1 MKLNT
6 EPMYIAV
13 LLESGTG
20 KEKRSTWLSLPA
32 GKKRFA
38 EALKRIRAENGNF
51 IIADYTHRVPGM
63 CKRELKTTPLALVN
77 FLAARLKTLYDED
90 VIKLCAIWDTDHYF
104 DTVGRLIDYTYNK
117 FDYKLKPGIRDAEAL
132 GHLYLGK
139 PEKVV
144 ENMKHTRFIDRYEY
158 GAKLAAQENGV
169 FSPYGYITSKIG
181 WDLPETERRVPEYLN
196 LKGWLGEDLYADW
209 EGDRIA

>member
-104 DTVGRLIDYTYNK
+104 DTVGRLIDYTFNK
-117 FDYKLKPGIRDAEAL
+117 DKYKLLPGIRDAEAL
-132 GHLYLGK
+132 GLRVLGQ
-139 PEKVV
+139 PGQYAEGAKV
-144 ENMKHTRFIDRYEY
+144 TRFVDRQVY
-158 GAKLAAQENGV
+158 GQNLAELERGV
-169 FSPYGYITSKIG
+169 FTPHGYVTSEIG